1 MDPLLF
7 MIIINVNDALVRKM
21 LAQQWTA
28 VSFSKS
34 WGEGKKDKFSKW
46 SSKSYKHKDYNF

>member
-1 MDPLLF
+1 

-28 VSFSKS
+28 VSFQKS
-34 WGEGKKDKFSKW
+34 WGEGKKDLFSKW